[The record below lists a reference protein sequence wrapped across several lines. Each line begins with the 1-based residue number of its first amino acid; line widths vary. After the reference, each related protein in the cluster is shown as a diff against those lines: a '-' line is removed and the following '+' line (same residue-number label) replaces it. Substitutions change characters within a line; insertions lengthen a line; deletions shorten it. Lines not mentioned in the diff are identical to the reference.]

1 MDRLKKSKEIY
12 KRSQKVI
19 AGPSTF
25 SKGPDQFAHG
35 ITPYALDRGNGAYVW
50 DVDGNKYL
58 DYISA
63 LGYAILGYRH
73 PHVEEA
79 VKKQLE
85 KGFIFSLA
93 HSLEVEVAEMLCERI
108 PCAEMVRFGK
118 NGNDVTTAAIRLS
131 RYVTGKDHILFCGY
145 HGWQDWYVSQTSM
158 NGGIPKV
165 IKEYSH
171 RFNYNDLN
179 NLKELLETYKD
190 SVACIIM
197 EPVRSAPNAGYLEG
211 VRELATK
218 YNVILIFDEIV
229 TGFRFH
235 RGGYQS
241 LSGVIPDLA
250 CFSKAIANGMPIS
263 ALVGKRE
270 IMKRCPEIYFS
281 LSAAGET
288 LSLAAAKA
296 VMEVF
301 DREDVAGKI
310 AKNGQRL
317 IEETEKLISQNGL
330 KEVISIDGFP
340 CRNSFIFKD
349 YKDTPGADIRTFWI
363 QELAKRGILS
373 GGYHMMSLAH
383 KDEEIDFTLSR
394 YDQVLRL
401 AKEGIESG
409 ALSEMLQCPAAKE
422 SARAAL

>member
-35 ITPYALDRGNGAYVW
+35 ITPYALDRGKGAYVW

-73 PHVEEA
+73 PQVEEA
-79 VKKQLE
+79 VRKQLE

-118 NGNDVTTAAIRLS
+118 NGNDVTTAAVRLS

-158 NGGIPKV
+158 SGGIPKV

-171 RFNYNDLN
+171 RFNYNDLD

-190 SVACIIM
+190 NTACIIM
-197 EPVRSAPNAGYLEG
+197 EPVRSAPKEGYLEG
-211 VRELATK
+211 VRELANK
-218 YNVILIFDEIV
+218 YKVILIFDEIV

-241 LSGVIPDLA
+241 LCGVIPDLA

-263 ALVGKRE
+263 VLVGKKE

-301 DREDVAGKI
+301 DKEDVAGKI
-310 AKNGQRL
+310 AKNGKRL
-317 IEETEKLISQNGL
+317 IEETEELISQNSL
-330 KEVISIDGFP
+330 KEVMSIDGFP
-340 CRNSFIFKD
+340 CRNSFIFND
-349 YKDTPGADIRTFWI
+349 YKDIPGADIRTFWI
-363 QELAKRGILS
+363 QELAKRCILS

-383 KDEEIDFTLSR
+383 QDDEISFTFEKYDEVLKLIRNRISDSSLS
-394 YDQVLRL
+394 DSLQCPP
-401 AKEGIESG
+401 AKEG
-409 ALSEMLQCPAAKE
+409 
-422 SARAAL
+422 ARAL